1 MNKVWQWIKTFFAV
15 CGFARKQIQQYD
27 EPMHNETW
35 NPFVAAAVERER
47 KQMILR
53 KLREF
58 FRIKPR
64 SWLSPNA
71 RAQAKRKQRRNAAAQ
86 IEKRLHSRKG
96 IA

>member
-1 MNKVWQWIKTFFAV
+1 MKTIWQWIKTFFAV
-15 CGFARKQIQQYD
+15 CGFARKQITRD
-27 EPMHNETW
+27 EEPMHNETW

-47 KQMILR
+47 KQMILN

-58 FRIKPR
+58 FRTKPR
-64 SWLSPNA
+64 SWLSPHA
-71 RAQAKRKQRRNAAAQ
+71 RAQAKRRQRRNAAAQ